1 MPKEYET
8 PINLTSSIEPLLV
21 LPPDALLM
29 SKQKPPPKIRGS
41 QFIRR
46 EEKQK
51 PKNIP
56 RPQGPIP
63 KNK

>member
-1 MPKEYET
+1 MPIEYET
-8 PINLTSSIEPLLV
+8 PISITSKIEPLLV
-21 LPPDALLM
+21 LPPEAFLM

-56 RPQGPIP
+56 RPQGPIL